1 MELILE
7 LVKPDTYPNLIGT
20 LLICVSIICLFTS
33 FFENHKKHATK
44 VFSILIVASLAL
56 FSSYWAT
63 YFAAIFIVA
72 TAVTE
77 LEFLQTL
84 AAIIRKDK
92 NYFDF
97 KKEALSK
104 EENILR
110 KAEEALEEELI
121 SSESESE
128 GETNKNKIDLSKLL
142 TVSTHEAMRLS
153 LDVEEK
159 TLNYLEKQY
168 GKIERNVRF
177 RKNGSTVEIDGV
189 IDTKGQSNS
198 RLFEI
203 KWTRNSD
210 HIFPFITHSIRRT
223 TDLIKKYS
231 SITGYK
237 ANFNLI
243 VILNTKTSISSERI
257 ERMNDRARDE
267 GITLT
272 FLSLSEIGFEVTHEI
287 A

>member
-1 MELILE
+1 MESVLE
-7 LVKPDTYPNLIGT
+7 IIKPVTYENLIGT

-33 FFENHKKHATK
+33 FFEIHKKHATK
-44 VFSILIVASLAL
+44 LFSILIVTSLAL

-104 EENILR
+104 EDNIRR

-121 SSESESE
+121 STENNE
-128 GETNKNKIDLSKLL
+128 GINKNKIDLSTL
-142 TVSTHEAMRLS
+142 STLPRNEAMRLS
-153 LDVEEK
+153 IDVEDK
-159 TLNYLEKQY
+159 TLNYLESQH

-177 RKNGSTVEIDGV
+177 RKNGTSVEFDGV
-189 IDTKGQSNS
+189 IDFKGKSANKI
-198 RLFEI
+198 FEI
-203 KWTRNSD
+203 KWTRNPD
-210 HIFPFITHSIRRT
+210 HFFPFITHSIRRSK
-223 TDLIKKYS
+223 DVIDKYL
-231 SITGYK
+231 SITGHE
-237 ANFNLI
+237 AEFHLI
-243 VILNTKTSISSERI
+243 VILNTKTSTTPERI
-257 ERMNDRARDE
+257 DKMNERAQDV
-267 GITLT
+267 GISLT
-272 FLSLSEIGFEVTHEI
+272 FLSLSEIGFDVSHEI

>member
-1 MELILE
+1 MESILE
-7 LVKPDTYPNLIGT
+7 IIKPDTFPNLIGT
-20 LLICVSIICLFTS
+20 LLICVSIVCLFTS
-33 FFENHKKHATK
+33 FFEIHKKHATK
-44 VFSILIVASLAL
+44 VFSILLVASLAL

-104 EENILR
+104 EDNIRR

-121 SSESESE
+121 SSESDS
-128 GETNKNKIDLSKLL
+128 GVATKGKIDLSTLL
-142 TVSTHEAMRLS
+142 TLPRNEAMRLS

-159 TLNYLEKQY
+159 TLNYLEKEN
-168 GKIERNVRF
+168 GNIERNVRF
-177 RKNGSTVEIDGV
+177 RKNGSSVEFDGV
-189 IDTKGQSNS
+189 IDKKGKSANKI
-198 RLFEI
+198 FEI
-203 KWTRNSD
+203 KWTRNPD
-210 HIFPFITHSIRRT
+210 HFFPFITHSIRRSS
-223 TDLIKKYS
+223 DLIEKYS
-231 SITGYK
+231 AITGNK
-237 ANFNLI
+237 ADFQLV
-243 VILNTKTSISSERI
+243 VILNTKTSAPPERVDKMN
-257 ERMNDRARDE
+257 ERAKDA
-267 GITLT
+267 GITLN
-272 FLSLSEIGFEVTHEI
+272 FLSLSEIGFDVSHEI

>member
-1 MELILE
+1 MESILE
-7 LVKPDTYPNLIGT
+7 IFKPDTYPNLIGS
-20 LLICVSIICLFTS
+20 LLIFVSIICLFTS
-33 FFENHKKHATK
+33 FFEIHKKHATK
-44 VFSILIVASLAL
+44 VFSILIVTSLAL

-104 EENILR
+104 EDNIRR

-121 SSESESE
+121 SSTDDD
-128 GETNKNKIDLSKLL
+128 GEMNKGKIDLSKLL
-142 TVSTHEAMRLS
+142 TLPRNEAMRLS

-159 TLNYLEKQY
+159 ALNYLEREF

-177 RKNGSTVEIDGV
+177 RKNGSSVELDGV
-189 IDTKGQSNS
+189 IDNKNKSANKI
-198 RLFEI
+198 FEI
-203 KWTRNSD
+203 KWTRNPD
-210 HIFPFITHSIRRT
+210 HFFPFITHSIRRSS
-223 TDLIKKYS
+223 DLIEKYS
-231 SITGYK
+231 SITANK
-237 ANFNLI
+237 ADFHLI
-243 VILNTKTSISSERI
+243 VVLNTKTSTTPERV
-257 ERMNDRARDE
+257 ERMNEKAKE
-267 GITLT
+267 VGIILT
-272 FLSLSEIGFEVTHEI
+272 FLSLSEIGFDVCHEI